1 MPAPEVE
8 NLELPNAPVPCAPR
22 RKRRRTPAAGAA
34 NDCFSCS
41 GQKLRCDRKR
51 PYCTP
56 CLDVGKD
63 CAGYKTTLTWGVGV
77 ASRGKLRG
85 LSLPIAGIKQKPM
98 VRVKSSPCGREA
110 MKSELPRRRLQKV
123 GPGAGSA
130 HTYPP
135 ATLFPPNE
143 SLDTSGLN
151 VTWQPVP
158 AAMYM
163 ALPPLAPSGRDAVA
177 LVGSPDSLLADSPHS
192 SKPDQFMSKAC
203 PEPAEAQSG
212 QYFGALSEAIVP
224 QKAAL
229 QFRDFQWPLK
239 SQPYRQDVVDPLQWQ
254 HAECWSAQVRCERS
268 SSPSRSDEMDPSRAP
283 YRLHTN
289 DQRPSDPDKIAYAQS
304 YSNSKPGSYVQVMEG
319 QNFDHVNSNRKRVSV
334 SPSTESLRQT
344 ALKLLP
350 FSGAHAIG
358 RTPRMQ
364 YLINY
369 YTEVISPV
377 IVAFDGPSNPYRS
390 YILRL
395 ASGSETLQH
404 AISALSAS
412 NLRQRRES
420 GELSTG
426 KTDPARRSSMAHLT
440 LTDKSW
446 QSAPGFNLSVEEQKQ
461 EENYHKN
468 ATVHLIQQQFAD
480 PSQHRDDSVL
490 ATLLVVC
497 LFHICESGVAKF
509 KTHFAGAK
517 KLLGMRETAS
527 IMKSKEARWFAR
539 MFTWFDAMTATVNDR
554 EGQMQDGLLDL
565 SSLADEDWTLENLA
579 GCDGKLFKI
588 MANLSRLNIL
598 SQKGGLDAAG
608 AAGAAVTAS
617 CSCPMSTGDHS
628 YWPNFDRDSWATGA
642 AGGTYPMSNES
653 YPSIHTQYGREW
665 HDTHNA
671 LTSWMLDTSPYSSG
685 GQDVPALSPDQ
696 QLDLLNISQCFRF
709 SALIYMERL
718 ALPRVFSSDA
728 RIQNWVQ
735 KSLYYIRL
743 VHSDVYLLW
752 PLFVTG
758 SECVTAADQQIIRE
772 RCLDIQKDS
781 GFSNNASC
789 LKLLEEIW
797 ISGSSPAGNVRQ
809 PNGFRWRAAIQAN
822 VSDGGEYIVV

>member
-1 MPAPEVE
+1 MA
-8 NLELPNAPVPCAPR
+8 
-22 RKRRRTPAAGAA
+22 
-34 NDCFSCS
+34 
-41 GQKLRCDRKR
+41 
-51 PYCTP
+51 
-56 CLDVGKD
+56 
-63 CAGYKTTLTWGVGV
+63 
-77 ASRGKLRG
+77 
-85 LSLPIAGIKQKPM
+85 
-98 VRVKSSPCGREA
+98 RVKSSHRGREVT
-110 MKSELPRRRLQKV
+110 KSELPKRRLQRL

-135 ATLFPPNE
+135 STLFPPDE
-143 SLDTSGLN
+143 SLNTDGPN
-151 VTWQPVP
+151 VTWQPIP
-158 AAMYM
+158 AAVYM
-163 ALPPLAPSGRDAVA
+163 ASPPHFPSGRDAA
-177 LVGSPDSLLADSPHS
+177 ASLPSPDSLLADSPHS
-192 SKPDQFMSKAC
+192 SKSDQFMFTAC
-203 PEPAEAQSG
+203 TDSAEGQSG
-212 QYFGALSEAIVP
+212 LYFGALSEVIVTS
-224 QKAAL
+224 KAAFQL
-229 QFRDFQWPLK
+229 SDFQWPLK
-239 SQPYRQDVVDPLQWQ
+239 GQTYRQDAVDALQRQ

-268 SSPSRSDEMDPSRAP
+268 SSPSRSDQTDPSRAS
-283 YRLHTN
+283 YRLHAD
-289 DQRPSDPDKIAYAQS
+289 DQRPSDPVKIASVQS
-304 YSNSKPGSYVQVMEG
+304 YCDSKPGSYAQAAEG
-319 QNFDHVNSNRKRVSV
+319 QDLDHFNSNRKRVSV

-358 RTPRMQ
+358 QTPRMQ

-369 YTEVISPV
+369 YSEVISPV

-440 LTDKSW
+440 LTDKAW
-446 QSAPGFNLSVEEQKQ
+446 QSAPGFNLSVEEQRK

-527 IMKSKEARWFAR
+527 IMKSKEAKWFAR

-554 EGQMQDGLLDL
+554 EGQMQDGFLDL

-598 SQKGGLDAAG
+598 SQKGGLDAGAAVG
-608 AAGAAVTAS
+608 AAGTAS
-617 CSCPMSTGDHS
+617 CSFPMSTPEHS
-628 YWPNFDRDSWATGA
+628 YWPSFDRDSWTTGA
-642 AGGTYPMSNES
+642 TSGAYPTSNES

-665 HDTHNA
+665 HDTYNA

-685 GQDVPALSPDQ
+685 CHDVPALSPDQ
-696 QLDLLNISQCFRF
+696 QLDLLNISQSFRF

-718 ALPRVFSSDA
+718 ALPHVSSSDA

-735 KSLYYIRL
+735 KSLYHIRL
-743 VHSDVYLLW
+743 VRSDVYLLW

-758 SECVTAADQQIIRE
+758 SECVTAADRQIIRE

-797 ISGSSPAGNVRQ
+797 ISCPNPAGNVRQ
-809 PNGFRWRAAIQAN
+809 PSGFRWRLAIQAN

>member
-1 MPAPEVE
+1 
-8 NLELPNAPVPCAPR
+8 
-22 RKRRRTPAAGAA
+22 
-34 NDCFSCS
+34 
-41 GQKLRCDRKR
+41 
-51 PYCTP
+51 
-56 CLDVGKD
+56 
-63 CAGYKTTLTWGVGV
+63 
-77 ASRGKLRG
+77 
-85 LSLPIAGIKQKPM
+85 
-98 VRVKSSPCGREA
+98 
-110 MKSELPRRRLQKV
+110 
-123 GPGAGSA
+123 
-130 HTYPP
+130 
-135 ATLFPPNE
+135 
-143 SLDTSGLN
+143 
-151 VTWQPVP
+151 
-158 AAMYM
+158 
-163 ALPPLAPSGRDAVA
+163 
-177 LVGSPDSLLADSPHS
+177 
-192 SKPDQFMSKAC
+192 
-203 PEPAEAQSG
+203 
-212 QYFGALSEAIVP
+212 
-224 QKAAL
+224 
-229 QFRDFQWPLK
+229 
-239 SQPYRQDVVDPLQWQ
+239 
-254 HAECWSAQVRCERS
+254 
-268 SSPSRSDEMDPSRAP
+268 
-283 YRLHTN
+283 
-289 DQRPSDPDKIAYAQS
+289 
-304 YSNSKPGSYVQVMEG
+304 
-319 QNFDHVNSNRKRVSV
+319 
-334 SPSTESLRQT
+334 
-344 ALKLLP
+344 
-350 FSGAHAIG
+350 
-358 RTPRMQ
+358 MQ
-364 YLINY
+364 YLISY

-404 AISALSAS
+404 AIAALSAS

-440 LTDKSW
+440 LTDKAW
-446 QSAPGFNLSVEEQKQ
+446 QSESGFNLSAEDQKK

-490 ATLLVVC
+490 ATLLIVC

-527 IMKSKEARWFAR
+527 IMKSKEAKWFAR

-588 MANLSRLNIL
+588 MANLSRINIL
-598 SQKGGLDAAG
+598 SQNGVLDDNTPG
-608 AAGAAVTAS
+608 TAS
-617 CSCPMSTGDHS
+617 CSVPMLTPDHS
-628 YWPNFDRDSWATGA
+628 YWNGFDRDSWAT
-642 AGGTYPMSNES
+642 NES

-671 LTSWMLDTSPYSSG
+671 LTSWMLDTSPYRG
-685 GQDVPALSPDQ
+685 GRHDVPALSLDQ
-696 QLDLLNISQCFRF
+696 QLDLLNISESFRF

-718 ALPRVFSSDA
+718 ALPHVSSSDA
-728 RIQNWVQ
+728 RIQTWVQ

-743 VHSDVYLLW
+743 VRSDVYLLW

-758 SECVTAADQQIIRE
+758 SECVTAADRQIIRE

-797 ISGSSPAGNVRQ
+797 ISTPTPAGNVKQRS
-809 PNGFRWRAAIQAN
+809 GFRWRTAIESN

>member
-1 MPAPEVE
+1 MA
-8 NLELPNAPVPCAPR
+8 
-22 RKRRRTPAAGAA
+22 
-34 NDCFSCS
+34 
-41 GQKLRCDRKR
+41 
-51 PYCTP
+51 
-56 CLDVGKD
+56 
-63 CAGYKTTLTWGVGV
+63 
-77 ASRGKLRG
+77 
-85 LSLPIAGIKQKPM
+85 
-98 VRVKSSPCGREA
+98 RVKSSPRGREA
-110 MKSELPRRRLQKV
+110 IKSELPRRHLQRL

-135 ATLFPPNE
+135 STLFPPDD
-143 SLDTSGLN
+143 SPDTVGLD
-151 VTWQPVP
+151 VTWQPIP

-163 ALPPLAPSGRDAVA
+163 ASPPHFPSGQDAAV
-177 LVGSPDSLLADSPHS
+177 LIPSPDSLLEDSPHS
-192 SKPDQFMSKAC
+192 SKSDQIVFTTC
-203 PEPAEAQSG
+203 TEYAQGNSG
-212 QYFGALSEAIVP
+212 QYFGPLPEAIVP
-224 QKAAL
+224 PKA
-229 QFRDFQWPLK
+229 DFQLRDYQWPIK
-239 SQPYRQDVVDPLQWQ
+239 HQTYRQDAADVLQQ
-254 HAECWSAQVRCERS
+254 QQAEGWSAQVRCERS
-268 SSPSRSDEMDPSRAP
+268 SGPSRSDQMEPSGAP
-283 YRLHTN
+283 YRQHTD
-289 DQRPSDPDKIAYAQS
+289 DQRTLDPVKIASARS
-304 YSNSKPGSYVQVMEG
+304 YSDSKPGSYAQVTRG
-319 QNFDHVNSNRKRVSV
+319 QDLDHFDSNRGIVNL
-334 SPSTESLRQT
+334 SPSIESPQQT

-358 RTPRMQ
+358 KTPRMQ

-369 YTEVISPV
+369 YTEVICPV

-426 KTDPARRSSMAHLT
+426 KTAPARRSSMAHLT
-440 LTDKSW
+440 LTDTAW
-446 QSAPGFNLSVEEQKQ
+446 QSAPGFNLSVEEQKK

-527 IMKSKEARWFAR
+527 IMNSKEAKWLAR

-598 SQKGGLDAAG
+598 SQKGGVDIAAVG
-608 AAGAAVTAS
+608 AAGTAS
-617 CSCPMSTGDHS
+617 CSYLMSTSDRSH
-628 YWPNFDRDSWATGA
+628 WPGFDRDSWATGA
-642 AGGTYPMSNES
+642 HRGTSNES
-653 YPSIHTQYGREW
+653 YPSKHTQYGREW
-665 HDTHNA
+665 HETHNA
-671 LTSWMLDTSPYSSG
+671 LTSWMLDTSPYNSG
-685 GQDVPALSPDQ
+685 GHDVPALSLDQ
-696 QLDLLNISQCFRF
+696 QLDLLNISESFRF

-718 ALPRVFSSDA
+718 ALPYVSSSDA

-735 KSLYYIRL
+735 KSLYYMRL
-743 VHSDVYLLW
+743 VRSDVYLLW

-758 SECVTAADQQIIRE
+758 SECVTAADRQIIRE

-797 ISGSSPAGNVRQ
+797 ISCPNPARNANQ
-809 PNGFRWRAAIQAN
+809 PSGFRWRSAIEAN